1 MSQAEQSPV
10 FMFDNSDPEM
20 QRSYEAARGTFRYFW
35 REVAW
40 ERRRIVPALDL
51 ACVKAP
57 FSDGRRSSSKN
68 PEVEHMWIGEVDFD
82 GQYVQGELLNNPN
95 WLTSVKA
102 GDAARIP
109 LGEISDWMYAI
120 GGEVYGAYTVNL
132 MRSRMGAR
140 ELREHDAAWGLDF
153 GNPKQIRLVPPGY
166 FKNSIAD
173 SGGVPE
179 EHPMSVNMASSL
191 ETRLAESPGMIH
203 ETNDQGWTLLHHEA
217 LGGNY
222 STVKVLLEFE
232 ADPNAKTRDGKT
244 PLQLA
249 RSLGWERVAAIL
261 VRAGAK

>member
-1 MSQAEQSPV
+1 VIRKCS
-10 FMFDNSDPEM
+10 
-20 QRSYEAARGTFRYFW
+20 RYFW

-40 ERRRIVPALDL
+40 ERRLIVPALDL
-51 ACVKAP
+51 TCVKAP
-57 FSDGRRSSSKN
+57 FSDGRRANSRN

-132 MRSRMGAR
+132 MRSRMGAK
-140 ELREHDAAWGLDF
+140 ELREHDTAWGLDF
-153 GNPKQIRLVPPGY
+153 GNPRQIRLVPLSYLKGSNAP
-166 FKNSIAD
+166 
-173 SGGVPE
+173 SGSVPE

-191 ETRLAESPGMIH
+191 ETQLAKSPGMVH
-203 ETNDQGWTLLHHEA
+203 EASDQGWMLLHHEA
-217 LGGNY
+217 LAGNY

-249 RSLGWERVAAIL
+249 RSLGWERVAEIL
-261 VRAGAK
+261 VRAGAR